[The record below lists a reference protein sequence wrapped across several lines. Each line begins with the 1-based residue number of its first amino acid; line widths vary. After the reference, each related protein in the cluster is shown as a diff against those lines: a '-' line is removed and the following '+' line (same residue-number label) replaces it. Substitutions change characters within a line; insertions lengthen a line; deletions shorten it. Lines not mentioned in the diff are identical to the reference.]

1 MLLNEDLGL
10 NKLPDI
16 ARSGLRSPRVVT
28 LTSGQVLFRFASTT
42 SRRDTWAAGPW
53 WMYEHD
59 YHKIIAAYLESRAQH
74 GEDGLTL
81 GFLARAAVAVKQ
93 SWSRTDVVVK
103 AIVNN
108 DVKAF
113 AGAGRSQYNESMPN
127 GMHVTWRGWPNVTQL
142 FIPNIGDRN
151 GRTLVGYQS
160 LLVLRQKVVKS
171 QQLF

>member
-1 MLLNEDLGL
+1 MNLNSDLDL
-10 NKLPDI
+10 SKLPDI

-42 SRRDTWAAGPW
+42 NPREIWAAGPW

-59 YHKIIAAYLESRAQH
+59 YNKIVAAYLESRAQH

-81 GFLARAAVAVKQ
+81 GFLGRAAAAVKQ
-93 SWSRTDVVVK
+93 AWSKTDVVVK
-103 AIVNN
+103 AVVNN
-108 DVKAF
+108 NVKAF
-113 AGAGRSQYNESMPN
+113 AGGGRSQYNEPLPN
-127 GMHVTWRGWPNVTQL
+127 GMHVTWRGWPNVEQL

-151 GRTLVGYQS
+151 GRTLVGYQA
-160 LLVLRQKVVKS
+160 LLVLRQKRVKS

>member
-1 MLLNEDLGL
+1 MLNNDLDL
-10 NKLPDI
+10 SKLPDT
-16 ARSGLRSPRVVT
+16 ARSGMRSPRVVT
-28 LTSGQVLFRFASTT
+28 LKSGQVLFRFASTT
-42 SRRDTWAAGPW
+42 TGSEMWAAGPW

-113 AGAGRSQYNESMPN
+113 AGTGRSQYNESMPN

-151 GRTLVGYQS
+151 GRTLLGYQS